1 MSVLAAKRAEYKAK
15 VKEATDLQASFAA
28 DTANATEE
36 NQTKFNHIIDVDVP
50 ALEAEIKRLTSLEGF
65 EAKAGED
72 NTPAEPAQRK
82 AGFEPAQVKERFTD
96 AATLGEQLINSDIYK
111 NIAGKGIVPNGLN
124 IGIELKG
131 TLRGIEQKA
140 TFTSTGTGAD
150 TTVNYLNVPIVA
162 VEQQRLM
169 VRDLLAVGQTNQAA
183 VTYIKETSF
192 TNAAA
197 TVAEEGL
204 KPEATFATSVVT
216 APVRKIAVVA
226 KVTDEM
232 WNDFPML
239 RDYVNTR
246 LRFMVEAKE
255 EQQLLN
261 GTGIGTQITGIL
273 QTAGIQ
279 TQAKGADTNLD
290 AIFKAITKVRSIGF
304 FEPDGIVI
312 NPTDWQL
319 LKLAKDA
326 NNQYFGG
333 GPFAGTY
340 GVGGFVM
347 ESPVWGLKPVIT
359 TAIAA
364 GTALVGAFKLG
375 AQIWQRDG
383 IRVDSTNTN
392 ENDFNYNRI
401 SLRVEERLALAV
413 YRNLAFCS
421 VTAIV

>member
-1 MSVLAAKRAEYKAK
+1 MSALAAKQKEYQAKSAEA
-15 VKEATDLQASFAA
+15 VALSDIIV
-28 DTANATEE
+28 ANAAENKPTETE
-36 NQTKFNHIIDVDVP
+36 QKAFDAIMSVDIP
-50 ALEAEIKRLTSLEGF
+50 ALDVEIARLKNLEDVSAKAAAFAVERERKVGF
-65 EAKAGED
+65 EA
-72 NTPAEPAQRK
+72 T
-82 AGFEPAQVKERFTD
+82 QVKERFTE
-96 AATLGEQLINSDIYK
+96 APTLGEQITNSDIYK
-111 NIAGKGIVPNGLN
+111 KNAGGIVPNGLN
-124 IGIELKG
+124 IGFDLKG

-140 TFTSTGTGAD
+140 TFTSTGTGAN
-150 TTVNYLNVPIVA
+150 TTVNYLNMPVVS

-192 TNAAA
+192 TNAADM
-197 TVAEEGL
+197 VAEEGL

-255 EQQLLN
+255 EQQLIN
-261 GTGIGTQITGIL
+261 GTGVGNQITGIL

-279 TQAKGADTNLD
+279 TQAKGVDTNLD

-333 GPFAGTY
+333 GPFSGTY
-340 GVGGFVM
+340 GQGSFVM
-347 ESPVWGLKPVIT
+347 EAPVWGLRPIIT

-364 GTALVGAFKLG
+364 GTALVGAYKLG

-392 ENDFNYNRI
+392 ENDFNYNRV

-413 YRNLAFCS
+413 YRPLAFCS
-421 VTAIV
+421 VTAIA